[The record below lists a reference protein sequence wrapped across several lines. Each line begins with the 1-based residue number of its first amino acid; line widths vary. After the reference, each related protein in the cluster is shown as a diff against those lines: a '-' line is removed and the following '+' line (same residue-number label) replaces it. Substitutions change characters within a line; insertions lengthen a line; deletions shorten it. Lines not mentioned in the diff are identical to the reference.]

1 MMKETDDRLV
11 ITSVRAL
18 NPRAL
23 RLEFNNGEIRL
34 FDRHRLRG
42 GKFIPLMNE
51 EFFTKPVI
59 KEGNLG
65 WEKLDITCNAQYVYD
80 RSVPYDDSAKAKEY
94 VPTKKDIREERIAMV
109 LFPAMAIAGIVGI
122 IVWYMSL

>member
-23 RLEFNNGEIRL
+23 RLEFNNGEVRL

-42 GKFIPLMNE
+42 GKYIPLMNE
-51 EFFTKPVI
+51 EYFTKPAI

-65 WEKLDITCNAQYVYD
+65 WEDLDVTCNAQYVYD
-80 RSVPYDDSAKAKEY
+80 RSVPYDESAKAKEY
-94 VPTKKDIREERIAMV
+94 IPTKKDIREERVAMV
-109 LFPAMAIAGIVGI
+109 LFPAMAVAGIVGI